1 MLFIDYQN
9 AYRRARS
16 VFFPNPQSGRDG
28 HLKPTDLGQLIA
40 SRGGPGG
47 ASYALSEVRVYSGRP
62 DPNIDMPTFACSSKA
77 EPGLGFVRS
86 NIDRA

>member
-16 VFFPNPQSGRDG
+16 IFFPNSQSGRHG
-28 HLKPTDLGQLIA
+28 HLKPMDLGQLIA
-40 SRGGPGG
+40 NRGGPGG

-62 DPNIDMPTFACSSKA
+62 DPNTCAPSPLIESRAKA
-77 EPGLGFVRS
+77 GSCPEL
-86 NIDRA
+86 